1 MKHSIKLLIAIFV
14 LTALVSCEKDQI
26 SEGNGRVT
34 VKLTDAPFPHELVT
48 QANVGITKVEL
59 KTTTGEYATLFES
72 SEEYGVS
79 YNMVELTN
87 GVTTDVETTDIEVGT
102 YVKCRVS
109 IGSAS
114 VHFKNSSHIDM
125 AINAES
131 TYETSIE
138 PALVVEEGKLS
149 NVLFDLDVNRSF
161 NFHESVGLP
170 FGNWIESIE
179 TITGCDFDAHFRVC
193 DLDETGTISGIVT
206 VNGVSSENCY
216 VTVVVG
222 NNEIAA
228 HTDHNGRYTFIGI
241 VDGTYNVHVK
251 TKNGEAS
258 SSVQVS
264 NNDSATCDITIN

>member
-14 LTALVSCEKDQI
+14 LTGLVSCEKDQI
-26 SEGNGRVT
+26 SDGNGRVV

-48 QANVGITKVEL
+48 QANIGITKVEL
-59 KTTTGEYATLFES
+59 KTATGAYVTLFES
-72 SEEYGVS
+72 SEEHGVS

-87 GVTTDVETTDIEVGT
+87 GATTDIEIADIEVGT

-125 AINAES
+125 TVNAGS
-131 TYETSIE
+131 SYETSIE
-138 PALVVEEGKLS
+138 PALIVEGGKIS
-149 NVLFDLDVNRSF
+149 NILFDLDVNHSF
-161 NFHESVGLP
+161 NFHESAGLP

-179 TITGCDFDAHFRVC
+179 NITGCDFEAHFRVC
-193 DLDETGTISGIVT
+193 DLDETGQISGTVT
-206 VNGVSSENCY
+206 VNGVSAENCY

-222 NNEIAA
+222 NKEIAT
-228 HTDHNGRYTFIGI
+228 HTNHNGRYTFIGI

-258 SSVQVS
+258 SSIQVS